1 LAPPR
6 EQVEHVPVSTFRRR
20 TGSAAP
26 DLFDAF
32 AADAAAVAA
41 DALYA
46 HVPGA
51 TAATAATVTSVTRT
65 AKDLLEGAFL
75 PLWVRGEVTDFKAH
89 RNGQWYFCLRD
100 EASQMRCVVWSK
112 EAARMGT
119 PPVDGTQVAARGQL
133 TVYATRGEMQFVVTA
148 LDAIGQGRRRATVE
162 RTLRALERDGLL
174 APERKRPLPPFPRCI
189 AVVTSPDGAAVRDI
203 IAVARRRSPST
214 EIVVVGAR
222 VQGEGAPETLC
233 QALAAVERWGRADI
247 VIIGRG
253 GGGHD
258 DLWAFDDERVARAL
272 AACRAPTIS
281 AVGHEVDL
289 SVCDLVA
296 DLRAPTPSAAAEAAV
311 PIEAE
316 ARARLAALGDSV
328 RDGAIRQVRAAHTT
342 LTRAARHTRTA
353 AERRTARLTAAAGR
367 LNALSPLA
375 TLGRGYAVARVPDG
389 GPPLTSV
396 EQFAPGGR
404 FDLLLRD
411 GVVRARTEP

>member
-1 LAPPR
+1 M
-6 EQVEHVPVSTFRRR
+6 STFRRR
-20 TGSAAP
+20 AASAVP
-26 DLFDAF
+26 DLFAP
-32 AADAAAVAA
+32 DAAAIAA
-41 DALYA
+41 DALYER
-46 HVPGA
+46 VPGA
-51 TAATAATVTSVTRT
+51 TAATAASVSSVTRT

-112 EAARMGT
+112 EAARIAT
-119 PPVDGTQVAARGQL
+119 PPVDGMQVTARGQL
-133 TVYATRGEMQFVVTA
+133 TVYPNRGEMQFVVTA
-148 LDAIGQGRRRATVE
+148 LDAVGQGRRRAVVE

-174 APERKRPLPPFPRCI
+174 APERKRPLPAFPRCV

-203 IAVARRRSPST
+203 IAVARRRSPSI

-233 QALAAVERWGRADI
+233 QALAAVDRWGQADV

-258 DLWAFDDERVARAL
+258 DLWAFDDEGVARAL
-272 AACRAPTIS
+272 AGCAVPTIS

-296 DLRAPTPSAAAEAAV
+296 DLRAPTPSAAAEAAT
-311 PIEAE
+311 PIETE
-316 ARARLAALGDSV
+316 ARERLALLGEAL
-328 RDGAIRQVRAAHTT
+328 RDGVRERLRRAQNDLA
-342 LTRAARHTRTA
+342 RAARTA
-353 AERRTARLTAAAGR
+353 RAAALRVGERRTARLTAAAGR

-375 TLGRGYAVARVPDG
+375 TLGRGYAVARVPGG

-396 EQFAPGGR
+396 DQFEPGGR

-411 GVVRARTEP
+411 GTVRARTEP

>member
-1 LAPPR
+1 
-6 EQVEHVPVSTFRRR
+6 VSTFRRR
-20 TGSAAP
+20 SASSAP

-32 AADAAAVAA
+32 GADAAAVAA

-51 TAATAATVTSVTRT
+51 TPATAASVSSVTRT

-100 EASQMRCVVWSK
+100 ETAQMRCVVWSK
-112 EAARMGT
+112 DAARLGT
-119 PPVDGTQVAARGQL
+119 PPVDGMQVAARGQL
-133 TVYATRGEMQFVVTA
+133 TVYPNRGEMQFVVTA
-148 LDAIGQGRRRATVE
+148 LDAIGQGKRRAVVE
-162 RTLRALERDGLL
+162 QTLRALDRDGLL
-174 APERKRPLPPFPRCI
+174 APERKRPLPAFPRCI
-189 AVVTSPDGAAVRDI
+189 AVITSPDGAAVRDI
-203 IAVARRRSPST
+203 IAVARRRSPSI

-233 QALAAVERWGRADI
+233 QALAAVDRWGHADV

-272 AACRAPTIS
+272 AACAAPTIS

-311 PIEAE
+311 PIQADT
-316 ARARLAALGDSV
+316 RARLEMLGDAL
-328 RDGAIRQVRAAHTT
+328 RDGAVRRLRRAQDV
-342 LTRAARHTRTA
+342 LSRAARNTRTA
-353 AERRTARLTAAAGR
+353 AVRVGERRTARLTAAAGR

-375 TLGRGYAVARVPDG
+375 TLGRGYAVARVPGG

-396 EQFAPGGR
+396 EQFGALAQGGR

-411 GVVRARTEP
+411 GMVRARTEP

>member
-1 LAPPR
+1 M
-6 EQVEHVPVSTFRRR
+6 SGSRRP
-20 TGSAAP
+20 P

-32 AADAAAVAA
+32 AANAAAVAA

-51 TAATAATVTSVTRT
+51 TPATAASVSSITRT

-89 RNGQWYFCLRD
+89 RNGHWYFSLRD
-100 EASQMRCVVWSK
+100 DASQLRCVVWSR
-112 EAARMGT
+112 EASRMRV
-119 PPVDGTQVAARGQL
+119 PLADGMQVAALGQL
-133 TVYATRGEMQFVVTA
+133 TVYPTRGDMQFVITA
-148 LDAIGQGRRRATVE
+148 LDPIGQGMRRAAVE
-162 RTLRALERDGLL
+162 RTLRALDRDGLL
-174 APERKRPLPPFPRCI
+174 APERKRPLPLRPRCV

-203 IAVARRRSPST
+203 IAVARRRAPSI
-214 EIVVVGAR
+214 EIVVVAAR
-222 VQGEGAPETLC
+222 VQGEGAPDTLC
-233 QALAAVERWGRADI
+233 DALAAVDRWGRADV

-253 GGGHD
+253 GGGRD

-272 AACRAPTIS
+272 AACAVPTIS

-311 PIEAE
+311 PVEAE
-316 ARARLAALGDSV
+316 ARERLAALGAALQ
-328 RDGAIRQVRAAHTT
+328 DGAIRRLRRANDTLIRTARHARAAA
-342 LTRAARHTRTA
+342 LRVG
-353 AERRTARLTAAAGR
+353 ERRTARLTTAAGQ

-375 TLGRGYAVARVPDG
+375 TLSRGYAVARAADG
-389 GPPLTSV
+389 GPTLTSV
-396 EQFAPGGR
+396 DQFTPGGR

-411 GVVRARTEP
+411 GTVRARTEP

>member
-1 LAPPR
+1 
-6 EQVEHVPVSTFRRR
+6 VSSSSRRP
-20 TGSAAP
+20 P

-32 AADAAAVAA
+32 AANAAAVAA

-51 TAATAATVTSVTRT
+51 TPATAASVSSITRT

-75 PLWVRGEVTDFKAH
+75 PLWVRGEITDFKAH
-89 RNGQWYFCLRD
+89 RNGHWYFSLRD
-100 EASQMRCVVWSK
+100 DASQLRCVVWSR
-112 EAARMGT
+112 EAARIAVPLT
-119 PPVDGTQVAARGQL
+119 DGMQIAALGQL
-133 TVYATRGEMQFVVTA
+133 TVYPTRGDMQFVITA
-148 LDAIGQGRRRATVE
+148 LDPIGQGMRRAAVE
-162 RTLRALERDGLL
+162 RTLRALDRDGLL
-174 APERKRPLPPFPRCI
+174 APERKRPLPLHPRCI

-203 IAVARRRSPST
+203 IAVARRRAPSI
-214 EIVVVGAR
+214 EIVVVAAR

-233 QALAAVERWGRADI
+233 DALARVDRWGRADC

-253 GGGHD
+253 GGGRD

-272 AACRAPTIS
+272 AACAVPTIS

-311 PIEAE
+311 PVEAD
-316 ARARLAALGDSV
+316 ARDRLAALAFAV
-328 RDGAIRQVRAAHTT
+328 RDGATRRLRRANESLIRTARN
-342 LTRAARHTRTA
+342 TRAAALRVG
-353 AERRTARLTAAAGR
+353 ERRTARLTAAASH

-375 TLGRGYAVARVPDG
+375 TLGRGYAVARAADG
-389 GPPLTSV
+389 GPTLTSV
-396 EQFAPGGR
+396 DQFTPGGR

-411 GVVRARTEP
+411 GMVRARTEP